1 MRILVYEFVT
11 GGGCAGSRIPASL
24 AREGLAMRTALIADL
39 ASIEGHAIATTTDRR
54 FRRAVPRGV
63 EQVVIDSTKTEPFAS
78 LLEHVD
84 AVWLIAP
91 ETNGCLERLAA
102 RIQKR
107 GTLIL
112 GSSAATIGRA
122 SDKASYPGRLG
133 RVGVRHPE
141 TLLVAS
147 TAEAPTAAQRI
158 GYPLVVKPRRGA
170 GGRGVYVAR
179 NPREF
184 HRALRE
190 IRLLQTHNAVFLAGG
205 EAAEELVIQRFV
217 RGTPAS
223 VSLLASGRDAMV
235 LAMNEQRFTVTT
247 GLSYRGG
254 RTPFE
259 HQLTPDAMAAA
270 IRTCAAF
277 PGLRGYIGVDL
288 VLSNEGPVVIEV
300 NPRLTTA
307 YLGVRAVIDENV
319 ARLAIEACRG
329 TLPPQPITRRRVRF
343 TASGLVAAA

>member
-1 MRILVYEFVT
+1 
-11 GGGCAGSRIPASL
+11 
-24 AREGLAMRTALIADL
+24 MRTALIADL
-39 ASIEGHAIATTTDRR
+39 ASIEGHEIVTTTDRR
-54 FRRAVPRGV
+54 CRRSVPRGV

-147 TAEAPTAAQRI
+147 TAEAPAAARWI

-179 NPREF
+179 SAREL

-190 IRLLQTHNAVFLAGG
+190 IRLLQTHNAAFLAGG

-259 HQLTPDAMAAA
+259 HQLTVDAMAAA

-277 PGLRGYIGVDL
+277 PGLRGYVGVDL
-288 VLSNEGPVVIEV
+288 VLSDEGPVVIEV

-329 TLPPQPITRRRVRF
+329 TLPPQPITRRCVRF